1 MLNYDIEFY
10 TDNKFESKY
19 ESKLITKVGTFG
31 DGVVGTGV
39 NISIGSSLPKR
50 LYYKVVG
57 KDTNYPNTF
66 KDPVNIDVPNYSE
79 IEVLESKFN
88 GKHTIVGVGTTTITF
103 NLPGIAETTSYQSTG
118 ITSAI
123 YTTSSP
129 RATGG
134 IKSLKIFNFGK
145 NIKTIPTFVSVG
157 TTTGTGA
164 ILEVK
169 SDKIGEILDTEVI
182 TSGIEIPEDKTLTPK
197 ADSHVL
203 LKLKDVFT
211 LDSVEVIDGGVNYN
225 STPKPILVEDPSVIL
240 SATNQGSSVISVEVN
255 AGSSGLSEASRVI
268 PTLNSNGVEVKSE
281 LLLLVY

>member
-1 MLNYDIEFY
+1 M
-10 TDNKFESKY
+10 
-19 ESKLITKVGTFG
+19 
-31 DGVVGTGV
+31 
-39 NISIGSSLPKR
+39 
-50 LYYKVVG
+50 
-57 KDTNYPNTF
+57 
-66 KDPVNIDVPNYSE
+66 
-79 IEVLESKFN
+79 
-88 GKHTIVGVGTTTITF
+88 
-103 NLPGIAETTSYQSTG
+103 
-118 ITSAI
+118 
-123 YTTSSP
+123 
-129 RATGG
+129 
-134 IKSLKIFNFGK
+134 
-145 NIKTIPTFVSVG
+145 
-157 TTTGTGA
+157 
-164 ILEVK
+164 VK

-281 LLLLVY
+281 IFLLLVY